1 MSIENKIL
9 FQGEVIFLRPSYS
22 DSKQAAIIT
31 LQVGDMP
38 SDLDIFVGHNNKRY
52 MVALVE
58 IGNDEQPTK
67 TEPYKQHDRLGPLA
81 QWAVMRCKEPKF
93 WEFLNE
99 DFENIGLVD
108 SEESAKKAILNLCN
122 VTSRK
127 EIDQR
132 DTSLYFKDVIMSP
145 YRYWLQRDGVE

>member
-1 MSIENKIL
+1 MSIENKTL
-9 FQGEVIFLRPSYS
+9 FRGEVIFLRPSYS

-67 TEPYKQHDRLGPLA
+67 TEPYKQHDRLGPLCE
-81 QWAVMRCKEPKF
+81 WAVMRCKEPKF
-93 WEFLNE
+93 WEFLSTFDIE
-99 DFENIGLVD
+99 PVTTEQEAKDTLVF
-108 SEESAKKAILNLCN
+108 LCA
-122 VTSRK
+122 VDSRK
-127 EIDQR
+127 EF
-132 DTSLYFKDVIMSP
+132 DTNPDVAARLKRLILNP
-145 YRYWLQRDGVE
+145 YREWLQRDGVTA